1 MEPVIQ
7 VNNLAQMMLDEIKHL
22 KPTPSIKGKIW
33 QILGELVKRFPA
45 KTKPFL
51 FEIQE
56 VSFYSLKGMMENTQ
70 KVEIKTLKGL
80 LQLTRCV
87 LEVGTYP
94 EEESKL
100 NFT

>member
-7 VNNLAQMMLDEIKHL
+7 LNNLSQMMLDELKHL

-33 QILGELVKRFPA
+33 QILGELIKRFPL
-45 KTKPFL
+45 KMKSFL

-80 LQLTRCV
+80 LQLTRCI
-87 LEVGTYP
+87 LEVSTYP
-94 EEESKL
+94 EEES
-100 NFT
+100 TPR